1 MNKTAEKI
9 KIARIKAK
17 LSEKQLAK
25 KVGLT
30 ANYIEQLESGKK
42 IISESIASKILK
54 ALNIKEDILSQE
66 NIARNEEVVK
76 KNVRKPIKNVTHKS
90 VDFTA
95 SWTGALDN
103 LIRKY
108 PVYSL
113 KTQKSVGVK
122 SLPTVEKK
130 VDGFNC
136 DKLSFIKM
144 DDSILELGILE
155 NDIIM
160 IYLTN
165 DITNDKI
172 YYFELE
178 NKRYVSKI
186 RKEQN
191 NKIKIDTDES
201 KIIDSNKLKIIG
213 RCVKIERLI

>member
-9 KIARIKAK
+9 KKERINAK

-54 ALNIKEDILSQE
+54 ALNVKEDMLSQE
-66 NIARNEEVVK
+66 NIARNEVVVK
-76 KNVRKPIKNVTHKS
+76 TVVRKPIKNITHKS

-113 KTQKSVGVK
+113 KTQKEVGIK
-122 SLPTVEKK
+122 SLPTIDKK
-130 VDGFNC
+130 IDGFNC

-144 DDSILELGILE
+144 DDFISGLDIFK
-155 NDIIM
+155 NDIVM
-160 IYLTN
+160 IYLNT

-178 NKRYVSKI
+178 NKRYISKI

-191 NKIKIDTDES
+191 NKIKIITDES
-201 KIIDSNKLKIIG
+201 KLIDSNKIKIIG
-213 RCVKIERLI
+213 RCVKVERLI